1 MKNMFCK
8 IKNWWEKH
16 GPSKRR
22 LIQLYS
28 ALLFNCYLKG
38 YTPESTTGTASHPL
52 PTGNPPRA
60 ALFRPA
66 PATLPVPY
74 QFLAFTPG

>member
-38 YTPESTTGTASHPL
+38 YISGDIFKGQSKYL
-52 PTGNPPRA
+52 C
-60 ALFRPA
+60 
-66 PATLPVPY
+66 
-74 QFLAFTPG
+74 TPGLNCYSRT